1 LDRLCRQQAR
11 VTFEVVDG
19 KLGPALAVRIPLAE
33 PGYAIRVMVEEKEVR
48 YFLIRNNGEPVQ
60 ADPHD
65 PRIDRAVYLLL
76 AELAAQV
83 E

>member
-1 LDRLCRQQAR
+1 
-11 VTFEVVDG
+11 VVDG

-33 PGYAIRVMVEEKEVR
+33 PGNAIRVMLEEKEVR
-48 YFLIRNNGEPVQ
+48 YFLLRHENTFTV
-60 ADPHD
+60 DPQD

-83 E
+83 D